1 MAKNNSHFYK
11 VLGLDANCSEDDIR
25 KAYKKAAL
33 KYHPDKNSAPD
44 AKEKFNEISKAYEI
58 LSDSEKRTVYD
69 TYGEEGLGQ
78 SGPGGADFSD
88 FAEHMFANFFGGF
101 GNDERR
107 GSSRKGSNTLV
118 PVDVTLEDLY
128 NGKTV
133 EVDVEKKSKCSECKG
148 KGTKLGAQQCAECDG
163 RGMITGIIPIGPG
176 MYQQHSRE
184 CKRCNGM
191 GIQSKDRCKRCKGS
205 KSISGSKT
213 WEVPIDRGAT
223 DGERIVFAGEGEYE
237 EDSISNGDLVFKLVQ
252 QKHSV
257 FERQGNDLKMTV
269 SISLREALCGFRR
282 AVEHLDGRILSVSSS
297 PSTNPLDTIITPG
310 TIKIVTNEGFVA
322 KKTLMRGDLYIAFQ
336 VEFPDPRTW
345 KPTASQEG
353 VLRAT
358 LPVSA
363 NETNGEAQYL
373 ARKKTFDAMRG
384 AESNPATGGS
394 EDVNGGNTPEPTQSA
409 SASKKKKKRK
419 STTAAP
425 AAPTPADA
433 APEGSPMSVDKD
445 AEWEEADVTGKSH
458 DAGPSAAAKKK
469 NKKKRKK
476 SNAAAPAGEPGVE
489 GIDGVEGVD
498 GGLATAAGTDL
509 HDDFEHVQLGEGKMA
524 DFGGG
529 KGRGSGRDWHDL
541 DEDDYD
547 DLDELDDEYY
557 DDDGEWDDEDD
568 AGPQCRQQ

>member
-1 MAKNNSHFYK
+1 MAKNHTRFYE
-11 VLGLDANCSEDDIR
+11 VLGLDSNCSEDDVR

-33 KYHPDKNSAPD
+33 KV
-44 AKEKFNEISKAYEI
+44 
-58 LSDSEKRTVYD
+58 LSDSEKRKVYD

-88 FAEHMFANFFGGF
+88 FAEHMFANFFGF
-101 GNDERR
+101 GHDERR
-107 GSSRKGSNTLV
+107 GSSRKGPNTVV

-128 NGKTV
+128 NGKTL
-133 EVDVEKKSKCSECKG
+133 EVDVEKKSKCTECKG
-148 KGTKLGAQQCAECDG
+148 KGMKAGAQQCGECDG
-163 RGMITGIIPIGPG
+163 RGMITGIVPIGPG

-205 KSISGSKT
+205 KSISGNKT
-213 WEVPIDRGAT
+213 WEVHVDRGST

-237 EDSISNGDLVFKLVQ
+237 EGSISNGDLVFKLVQ
-252 QKHSV
+252 LKHPL

-310 TIKIVTNEGFVA
+310 SVKTVTNEGFVA
-322 KKTLMRGDLYIAFQ
+322 KKTLMRGGLYITFQ
-336 VEFPDPRTW
+336 VEFPDPHTW

-363 NETNGEAQYL
+363 NETKGEAQYL
-373 ARKKTFDAMRG
+373 ARKKAFDAMRG
-384 AESNPATGGS
+384 AENTFAK
-394 EDVNGGNTPEPTQSA
+394 EDVNSGSTPEQAQSA

-419 STTAAP
+419 STTLAP
-425 AAPTPADA
+425 AAATPADPV
-433 APEGSPMSVDKD
+433 PEGSPMAVDKEAD
-445 AEWEEADVTGKSH
+445 REDADVTGKSP
-458 DAGPSAAAKKK
+458 DAAPSAGTKKK
-469 NKKKRKK
+469 SKKKRKK
-476 SNAAAPAGEPGVE
+476 PNAAAPPG
-489 GIDGVEGVD
+489 DGVEAV
-498 GGLATAAGTDL
+498 AGTDL
-509 HDDFEHVQLGEGKMA
+509 QDDFEHVQLGEGKMA

-529 KGRGSGRDWHDL
+529 KGRGGASGRDWHDL

-557 DDDGEWDDEDD
+557 DDDEEWDDEDD